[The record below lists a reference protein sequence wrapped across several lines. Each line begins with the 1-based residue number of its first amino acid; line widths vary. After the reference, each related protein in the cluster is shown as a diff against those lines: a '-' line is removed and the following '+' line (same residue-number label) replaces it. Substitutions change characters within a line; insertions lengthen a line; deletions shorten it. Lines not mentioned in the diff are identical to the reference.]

1 MLITKRV
8 CDMCKQEV
16 EDGARA
22 IFSPSA
28 GANDYDLCPACARK
42 IEVFIKTGSARTANM
57 SFGNTT
63 LPSNT
68 TLEQPTG
75 KPHEGGLDGS
85 ARNYPSGRKSQEFDK
100 SQPNFY
106 ASFTPQEENE
116 IWKCRVE
123 GGDYEAL
130 AKKLGR
136 SVDSIRSKVNRLAHA
151 RKGNGR

>member
-42 IEVFIKTGSARTANM
+42 IEVFIRTGSARTANM

-68 TLEQPTG
+68 TLAQPTG
-75 KPHEGGLDGS
+75 KPHEGGLDGWTLQRDS
-85 ARNYPSGRKSQEFDK
+85 EYLSESCKRSIAAAKENCADLLQELGLDGSNPFYLVQKEFGEDVGSKGAAPSD
-100 SQPNFY
+100 
-106 ASFTPQEENE
+106 
-116 IWKCRVE
+116 
-123 GGDYEAL
+123 
-130 AKKLGR
+130 
-136 SVDSIRSKVNRLAHA
+136 
-151 RKGNGR
+151 